1 MRRNQS
7 VLYGFRP
14 DGESNSRTEELCRWN
29 GLSGQW
35 MKRRESG
42 KIGGHSVLVQYLTSL
57 SERLFTPAEVEKL
70 KRSPK
75 KREYTDRMLDLM
87 VHEQVV
93 SPTEARMLK
102 RMV

>member
-1 MRRNQS
+1 MSRNKVFYTDLARTVNRILGRKALS
-7 VLYGFRP
+7 VERIV
-14 DGESNSRTEELCRWN
+14 RTVDEA
-29 GLSGQW
+29 
-35 MKRRESG
+35 KRIRQTRG
-42 KIGGHSVLVQYLTSL
+42 VFVLVQYLTTL

-70 KRSPK
+70 RESPK

-93 SPTEARMLK
+93 TPTEARMLK

>member
-1 MRRNQS
+1 MNRNKAFYTDLVRTVNRILGRRALS
-7 VLYGFRP
+7 VERIV
-14 DGESNSRTEELCRWN
+14 RTVDEA
-29 GLSGQW
+29 
-35 MKRRESG
+35 KRIRQNRG
-42 KIGGHSVLVQYLTSL
+42 ALVLVQYLTSL